1 MPYNRGGGFGERQ
14 CFDLSFN
21 HMHGLDGGFRHSW
34 PRRPAAGSFL
44 WDRARPTSTFAGH
57 LHSLI
62 DKRQFPE
69 PLDGA
74 TDKVF
79 FRARPTFL

>member
-1 MPYNRGGGFGERQ
+1 MPYKRDGGFGESQ
-14 CFDLSFN
+14 CIDLSFN
-21 HMHGLDGGFRHSW
+21 HMHGLA
-34 PRRPAAGSFL
+34 AAGSFL

-79 FRARPTFL
+79 FRAPPTFL